1 MEERES
7 SNREAELG
15 EHGECMSGDS
25 HSALHLDLL
34 PQPHTVSQAGRR
46 QGKKKRTKSIQC
58 TPPLPLLFFLLCV
71 TNLKCPAGT
80 NYSILMSAVSNNG
93 ICWVCFC
100 LIHMLTTTTASQI
113 TFPSNEATCLVLTS
127 WLGISLQSHQ
137 GWGTIRT
144 AVGVLVFAE
153 CK

>member
-1 MEERES
+1 MCVRRLPLCLTSRPPS
-7 SNREAELG
+7 SAPDWEPGWWETR
-15 EHGECMSGDS
+15 
-25 HSALHLDLL
+25 
-34 PQPHTVSQAGRR
+34 
-46 QGKKKRTKSIQC
+46 KKKRTKSKQC

-80 NYSILMSAVSNNG
+80 NYSILMSAVSNND
-93 ICWVCFC
+93 ICWVCYC
-100 LIHMLTTTTASQI
+100 LNHMLTTTTASQI
-113 TFPSNEATCLVLTS
+113 TFPSDEATCLVLTS
-127 WLGISLQSHQ
+127 WLDISLQSHQ